1 MLVASILRQVFSNR
15 NVVAISTTNM
25 LYQIF
30 NGLWQL
36 WWTLYLI
43 DELKTPITIVGFLA
57 TIQSGS
63 RILFQLPGGI
73 LADRIG
79 RKRVIIFGTGLRVI
93 APIFL
98 FTARSWQWVL
108 PGIILNSVT
117 SLYMPAFNALIAE
130 SLPKE
135 RRGTAF
141 GAYRMMTSIPGIFM
155 PVVSGYYLEVMGV
168 AKGVRLGLMMFTGAA
183 LVATMV
189 RAIFLEETFD
199 PQARQTVASKEKSG
213 GEGLLATFKRQHKTI
228 YAMLGVAIVSRFAMN
243 MTWSFLSYYAVDV
256 VDLTTTQY
264 GMLQS
269 VATLISTPLF
279 LVSGMIADRFGRMP
293 CILLARGLGPF
304 DSLSLLLLRN
314 FNLLLLR
321 NFNQLLA
328 AYSVIG
334 VAGGLGGGRIR
345 GGGYMGGPAWQALIT
360 DIVPQADRGKVLGL
374 MGTLTG
380 IVSLPAPAMGGYL
393 YEANPNTLLAL
404 GAGLEALVIPMILL
418 FVKEPKREEQ
428 VPQ

>member
-1 MLVASILRQVFSNR
+1 M
-15 NVVAISTTNM
+15 
-25 LYQIF
+25 
-30 NGLWQL
+30 
-36 WWTLYLI
+36 
-43 DELKTPITIVGFLA
+43 
-57 TIQSGS
+57 
-63 RILFQLPGGI
+63 
-73 LADRIG
+73 
-79 RKRVIIFGTGLRVI
+79 
-93 APIFL
+93 
-98 FTARSWQWVL
+98 
-108 PGIILNSVT
+108 
-117 SLYMPAFNALIAE
+117 IAE

-168 AKGVRLGLMMFTGAA
+168 AKGVRIGLMMFSGAA
-183 LVATMV
+183 LIATVV
-189 RAIFLEETFD
+189 RAIMLEETFD
-199 PQARQTVASKEKSG
+199 PQARKAVASKEKSG
-213 GEGLLATFKRQHKTI
+213 SDGLMATLKRQHKTV
-228 YAMLGVAIVSRFAMN
+228 YAMLGVAIISRFAMN

-256 VDLTTTQY
+256 VNLTTTQY

-304 DSLSLLLLRN
+304 DSLSLLL
-314 FNLLLLR
+314 FKD
-321 NFNQLLA
+321 FNQLLA

-345 GGGYMGGPAWQALIT
+345 GGGYMGGPTWQAMIT
-360 DIVPQADRGKVLGL
+360 DIVPQQDRGKVLGL
-374 MGTLTG
+374 MGTITG
-380 IVSLPAPAMGGYL
+380 IASLPGPALGGYL
-393 YEANPNTLLAL
+393 YERNPNTLLAL

-418 FVKEPKREEQ
+418 FVKEPKKEEK

>member
-15 NVVAISTTNM
+15 NVLAISTTNM

-43 DELKTPITIVGFLA
+43 DELNTPIIIVGFLA

-63 RILFQLPGGI
+63 SILFQLPGGI

-79 RKRVIIFGTGLRVI
+79 RKRVIIFGTSLLVI

-98 FTARSWQWVL
+98 FTARSWHWVV
-108 PGIILNSVT
+108 PGVILMAIT

-155 PVVSGYYLEVMGV
+155 PVVSGYYLDVMGV
-168 AKGVRLGLMMFTGAA
+168 AKGVRIGLMMFSGAA
-183 LVATMV
+183 LIATVV
-189 RAIFLEETFD
+189 RAIFLKETFD
-199 PQARQTVASKEKSG
+199 PQARKAEASRQKRES
-213 GEGLLATFKRQHKTI
+213 EGLLATFKRQHRTI
-228 YAMLGVAIVSRFAMN
+228 YAMLGVAMISRFAMN

-256 VDLTTTQY
+256 VNLTPYQY

-304 DSLSLLLLRN
+304 DSLSLLL
-314 FNLLLLR
+314 FR

-360 DIVPQADRGKVLGL
+360 DIVPQEDRGKVLGL

-380 IVSLPAPAMGGYL
+380 LVSLPGPALGGYL

-404 GAGLEALVIPMILL
+404 GAGLEALVIPIILL
-418 FVKEPKREEQ
+418 FVKEPKREEM
-428 VPQ
+428 VSK